1 VRKVAIFNNVLEENY
16 MRKLLSLMLCVAI
29 FILSFG
35 VVACKS
41 DSGNAS
47 QQQIKASTSNKN
59 SDKDSELKKYIALAK
74 EADKKVGKGTE
85 YESFKWWR
93 KAAELG
99 DIEAQYQVGQS
110 YFLGFR
116 AEQDIKQALY
126 WLSRPA
132 QEGHA
137 EAQFK
142 VGYIYDEYY
151 NDFDKAFQW
160 YNKAAQ
166 QGHAEAQYHLAQC
179 YEEGIGTKKNEK
191 EAFNLYK
198 KLTEQGHAFALLSLA
213 DCYRKGTGVSKNN
226 IKAKELYEKALKNED
241 TAGFAKIELDEMKEE
256 KNNNS

>member
-1 VRKVAIFNNVLEENY
+1 
-16 MRKLLSLMLCVAI
+16 MRKFLSLALSVIM

-47 QQQIKASTSNKN
+47 TQQSNVPDTNKSN
-59 SDKDSELKKYIALAK
+59 DKESELKKYIALAK

-99 DIEAQYQVGQS
+99 DVEAQYKVGQS
-110 YFLGFR
+110 YFLGFG

-132 QEGHA
+132 QNGHKD
-137 EAQFK
+137 AQYK
-142 VGYIYDEYY
+142 VGFIYDEYY
-151 NDFDKAFQW
+151 DDFDKAFQW
-160 YNKAAQ
+160 YNKASQ
-166 QGHAEAQYHLAQC
+166 QGHVEAQYHLAQC
-179 YEEGIGTKKNEK
+179 YAEGLGTKKNEK

-198 KLTEQGHAFALLSLA
+198 KLAEQGHAFSLLQLA
-213 DCYRKGTGVSKNN
+213 DCYQKGIGVPKDKNR
-226 IKAKELYEKALKNED
+226 AKELYEKALKNED
-241 TAGFAKIELDEMKEE
+241 TSGFAQIELEEMKEE
-256 KNNNS
+256 K